1 MTQLKKI
8 SYILPL
14 CFPSLF
20 STNCFV
26 VLTRQHTFFRIEY
39 LLSNVNLLF
48 PCLINNFVETMS
60 RVPISE
66 EQAQQMMA
74 KQQAQQ
80 ERMEA
85 FTEQKENMMRAFVSA
100 EGRERL
106 QRIAQVKPER
116 AQAVEMHIIQAVQ
129 KGKMQPPVSDD
140 TVRELLGQMASQE
153 SEGKSHITIVRKRT
167 DDDW

>member
-1 MTQLKKI
+1 
-8 SYILPL
+8 
-14 CFPSLF
+14 
-20 STNCFV
+20 
-26 VLTRQHTFFRIEY
+26 
-39 LLSNVNLLF
+39 
-48 PCLINNFVETMS
+48 MS

-85 FTEQKENMMRAFVSA
+85 FEEQKENMLRACVSA

-106 QRIAQVKPER
+106 KRIAQVKAER

-140 TVRELLGQMASQE
+140 TVRELLGQVASQE
-153 SEGKSHITIVRKRT
+153 AESKSHITIVRKRT

>member
-1 MTQLKKI
+1 
-8 SYILPL
+8 
-14 CFPSLF
+14 
-20 STNCFV
+20 
-26 VLTRQHTFFRIEY
+26 
-39 LLSNVNLLF
+39 
-48 PCLINNFVETMS
+48 MS

-74 KQQAQQ
+74 KEQAQQ
-80 ERMEA
+80 ERMAA
-85 FTEQKENMMRAFVSA
+85 FEEQKENMLRAFVSA

-106 QRIAQVKPER
+106 KRIAQVKADR

-129 KGKMQPPVSDD
+129 RCKMQPPVSDD

-153 SEGKSHITIVRKRT
+153 AESKSHITIARKRM

>member
-1 MTQLKKI
+1 
-8 SYILPL
+8 
-14 CFPSLF
+14 
-20 STNCFV
+20 
-26 VLTRQHTFFRIEY
+26 
-39 LLSNVNLLF
+39 
-48 PCLINNFVETMS
+48 MS

-74 KQQAQQ
+74 KQQAQE
-80 ERMEA
+80 ERMAA

-153 SEGKSHITIVRKRT
+153 SEAKSHITIVRKRT

>member
-1 MTQLKKI
+1 
-8 SYILPL
+8 
-14 CFPSLF
+14 
-20 STNCFV
+20 
-26 VLTRQHTFFRIEY
+26 
-39 LLSNVNLLF
+39 
-48 PCLINNFVETMS
+48 MS

-85 FTEQKENMMRAFVSA
+85 FEEQKENMLRAFVSA

-106 QRIAQVKPER
+106 KRIAQVKEDK
-116 AQAVEMHIIQAVQ
+116 AQAVEMHIIKAVQ
-129 KGKMQPPVSDD
+129 QGKMQPPVSDD
-140 TVRELLGQMASQE
+140 MVRELLVQLSSQGGD
-153 SEGKSHITIVRKRT
+153 SKSSITIVRKRT